1 MPDQFSGSARR
12 ASGSWAPRLTGV
24 GVAVLLAGAV
34 LGGYLASTPLGHQAR
49 TPATPRTPAAGRR
62 SATPTPS
69 APQVTKVE
77 SVGLV
82 DFGPADDGDGWQRD
96 RDDHPLM
103 LRPLGSGLAFV
114 VIPGDQ
120 LAAGPREWTV
130 NELAD
135 GSDIFIDIST
145 GDCLTAASGT
155 RLILAPCDLSASQRW
170 RPVQQRS
177 IAGQSVAGYASV
189 STGRCLAAGG
199 PASSTA
205 TSEPAVLAGCGP
217 AGTRSQELVL
227 WWSA

>member
-1 MPDQFSGSARR
+1 MPDQFSGPARR
-12 ASGSWAPRLTGV
+12 SPGSWAPRLTGI
-24 GVAVLLAGAV
+24 GAAVLLAGAV
-34 LGGYLASTPLGHQAR
+34 LGVYLASSPSGRPARAPATAR
-49 TPATPRTPAAGRR
+49 TPAAAHT
-62 SATPTPS
+62 SATPH

-82 DFGPADDGDGWQRD
+82 DFGPADDGDGWRD

-103 LRPLGSGLAFV
+103 LRPRGSGVAFV
-114 VIPGDQ
+114 VIPSSQ

-155 RLILAPCDLSASQRW
+155 RLVLAPCDLSASQRW
-170 RPVQQRS
+170 RPVHQRS
-177 IAGQSVAGYASV
+177 VAGQSVAGYASV
-189 STGRCLAAGG
+189 STGRCLASGG
-199 PASSTA
+199 PASGTA

>member
-1 MPDQFSGSARR
+1 MPDQFSGAARR
-12 ASGSWAPRLTGV
+12 APGSWAPRLTGV
-24 GVAVLLAGAV
+24 GAAVLLAGAV
-34 LGGYLASTPLGHQAR
+34 LGIYLASTPSGHPGRAPAPVR
-49 TPATPRTPAAGRR
+49 AKAAGHRPATPR
-62 SATPTPS
+62 

-103 LRPLGSGLAFV
+103 LRPRGSGVAFV
-114 VIPGDQ
+114 VIPGAQ

-145 GDCLTAASGT
+145 GDCLAATSGA
-155 RLILAPCDLSASQRW
+155 RLILAHCDLSASQRW
-170 RPVQQRS
+170 RPVHQRS
-177 IAGQSVAGYASV
+177 VAGQSVAGYASV

-199 PASSTA
+199 LASRTA
-205 TSEPAVLAGCGP
+205 TSATAVLARCGP

>member
-1 MPDQFSGSARR
+1 MPDPFSGPARR
-12 ASGSWAPRLTGV
+12 APGSWAPRLAGL
-24 GVAVLLAGAV
+24 GAAVLLAGAV
-34 LGGYLASTPLGHQAR
+34 LGYLASTSSGRPAR
-49 TPATPRTPAAGRR
+49 SPAPQRTPAAGHRR
-62 SATPTPS
+62 ATPATR

-82 DFGPADDGDGWQRD
+82 DFGPADDGDGWPRD

-103 LRPLGSGLAFV
+103 LRPRGSGVAFV
-114 VIPGDQ
+114 VIPSAQ

-145 GDCLTAASGT
+145 GDCLAAASGT
-155 RLILAPCDLSASQRW
+155 RLILAHCDLSASQRW
-170 RPVQQRS
+170 RPVHQRS
-177 IAGQSVAGYASV
+177 VAGQSVASYASV
-189 STGRCLAAGG
+189 STGRCLTAGG
-199 PASSTA
+199 AVSRAA
-205 TSEPAVLAGCGP
+205 TSETAVLAACGP